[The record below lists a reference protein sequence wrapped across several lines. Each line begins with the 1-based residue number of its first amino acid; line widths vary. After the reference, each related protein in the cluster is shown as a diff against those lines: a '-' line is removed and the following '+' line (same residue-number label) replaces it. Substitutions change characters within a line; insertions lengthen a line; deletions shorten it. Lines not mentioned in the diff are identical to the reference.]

1 MIVELR
7 GCDVRYST
15 PRLELVQPQEN
26 RPPQCALLRMRRN
39 VGAGP
44 SHAGEPFVALVF
56 PIASGAVRQEIYFGQ
71 IFYVFVT

>member
-1 MIVELR
+1 MCAIQLR
-7 GCDVRYST
+7 NGM
-15 PRLELVQPQEN
+15 LVQPRQN
-26 RPPQCALLRMRRN
+26 RPLQWALLRMLPQL
-39 VGAGP
+39 GAGP